1 MGLLVISSHVWDSC
15 ATINRP
21 GPGLWEAGQDVATPL
36 QGLLLEG
43 FTFATELVNR
53 YENLTPQRL
62 RENQLGRRRASR
74 KLWEEEGPGIRIHST
89 WGFPPPISSPVSPAQ
104 GGGPP
109 LLCTSPHFRGRTS
122 GPGPGSVPPSSLP
135 IVAPWRHLHSM
146 CEAPR
151 SLGSEAKGVQRL
163 ASVVFRIHYSLPIF
177 HVSGHT

>member
-89 WGFPPPISSPVSPAQ
+89 WGFPPPS
-104 GGGPP
+104 
-109 LLCTSPHFRGRTS
+109 LLLSLQPK
-122 GPGPGSVPPSSLP
+122 VEALPSS
-135 IVAPWRHLHSM
+135 AHLLTS
-146 CEAPR
+146 EGGLVD
-151 SLGSEAKGVQRL
+151 LGQGVSRPAL
-163 ASVVFRIHYSLPIF
+163 CP
-177 HVSGHT
+177 